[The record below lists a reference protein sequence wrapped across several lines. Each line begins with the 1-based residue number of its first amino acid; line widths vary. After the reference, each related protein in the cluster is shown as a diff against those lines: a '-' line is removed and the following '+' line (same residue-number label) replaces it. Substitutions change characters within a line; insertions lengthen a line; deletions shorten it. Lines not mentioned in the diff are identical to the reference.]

1 MQKEIE
7 LVHGGQAPPLA
18 HDYSAPANPLGPP
31 SFLGDVVEDCVSRR
45 PFLRY
50 PSPSY
55 RELREA
61 IAGFHGAEAGEIVV
75 VNGSAEALALLPLLL
90 RARRLVVI
98 EPCFGDHGVQARSQ
112 GVELRR
118 VLVGLGDSSITLPVP
133 EEVARLA
140 AENALVV
147 LSRPNNPIGY
157 LVPSD
162 YVYELATRLSR
173 RRSLLVLDEAFIDL
187 APGAERLGPGDGLVV
202 VRSLTKT
209 FATPGLRLGYVL
221 AEQGLAK
228 RLRLVLQAWPVGGL
242 EECIYTELL
251 LDERSRY
258 YVARA
263 RMLVEEENPRLTA
276 LLRGLGLRVYPSQA
290 PFLLVRHAS
299 LPHPLLQERLVRH
312 GVYVRDASSFYGL
325 DETFSRASVKTPGE
339 NDVLVKVFTRVLGGS
354 HA

>member
-1 MQKEIE
+1 LQEQAE

-61 IAGFHGAEAGEIVV
+61 IASFHGAEAAEIVV

-90 RARRLVVI
+90 RAKRLVVM

-118 VLVGLGDSSITLPVP
+118 ALVKLRGSSITLPAP

-140 AENALVV
+140 GENALVV
-147 LSRPNNPIGY
+147 MSRPNNPLGY
-157 LVPSD
+157 LVSSN
-162 YVYELATRLSR
+162 YVYEVSTLLSR

-187 APGAERLGPGDGLVV
+187 APGAEGLGPGDGLIV

-209 FATPGLRLGYVL
+209 FATPGLRLGYIL
-221 AEQGLAK
+221 AEKGLAK
-228 RLRLVLQAWPVGGL
+228 RLRLALQAWPVGGL

-276 LLRGLGLRVYPSQA
+276 LLRSLGLRVYPSQA

-312 GVYVRDASSFYGL
+312 GVYVRNASSFYGL
-325 DETFSRASVKTPGE
+325 DETFSRVSVKTSGE
-339 NDVLVKVFTRVLGGS
+339 NDVLVKAFSRVLGEGD
-354 HA
+354 A